1 MSTNLHKKNFLDGIT
16 LTSCY
21 ILSLPFITHIYGGTI
36 TGLLYENLY
45 LAVSVLLVFSLLSF
59 KSLSFNYLFY
69 FSPLILVVI
78 YNLFFPFGEY
88 TVINCLKYLAYFA
101 IFFLVFRRLFNNE
114 VMIDIYVIS
123 MALIFLYLF
132 IFYLYAYFYPENLSD
147 YRIYGS
153 YLNQNNVFEKRTE
166 WQYSILG
173 FFAVIPLNQPDT
185 DLNIF
190 GLPRMFGFSPE
201 PGFYSV
207 FLVPA
212 LFLSM
217 SRKKL
222 FTSITLFIACLFS
235 ASGLFYLILL
245 LALLLYLIPKKYI
258 ANLYYLMILIIFFLI
273 VNLNLFIT
281 FFLGITFEG
290 GRGETYYSI
299 LLGTFQGLYAGDV
312 NPEDAGNY
320 SGILKFYFDLGY
332 LGLIAY
338 VLFVGLILSL
348 ITKTGDIYLNLA
360 YISAVLFAVRSGEM
374 VPPILLFIISLVL
387 TKIEADK
394 ADQEEK
400 IYSEVGIEKT

>member
-1 MSTNLHKKNFLDGIT
+1 MDIQLQREVFLERFL
-16 LTSCY
+16 LTIIY
-21 ILSLPFITHIYGGTI
+21 IFSLPFITHIYGGTI

-45 LAVSVLLVFSLLSF
+45 LAASVLLFFSLLSF
-59 KSLSFNYLFY
+59 KSLSFNYVFY
-69 FSPLILVVI
+69 FSPMILIVI

-88 TVINCLKYLAYFA
+88 TVINCLKYLAYFG

-123 MALIFLYLF
+123 MALIFSYLF
-132 IFYLYAYFYPENLSD
+132 IFYLYAYFYPEDLSD

-173 FFAVIPLNQPDT
+173 FFSVIPLNQPDS

-217 SRKKL
+217 SQKRL
-222 FTSITLFIACLFS
+222 FSSIILFIACLFS

-245 LALLLYLIPKKYI
+245 LAIVLFLIPKKYI
-258 ANLYYLMILIIFFLI
+258 ANLYFLMILIIFFLI
-273 VNLNLFIT
+273 ANLNLFIS
-281 FFLGITFEG
+281 FFLGITFEE
-290 GRGETYYSI
+290 GRGDTYYSV
-299 LLGTFQGLYAGDV
+299 LLGTIQGLYVGDV
-312 NPEDAGNY
+312 RPEDAGNY

-332 LGLIAY
+332 TGLIAY
-338 VLFVGLILSL
+338 VIFVGLILNFIS
-348 ITKTGDIYLNLA
+348 KKGDIYLNLA

-387 TKIEADK
+387 TKIEITH
-394 ADQEEK
+394 ENEK
-400 IYSEVGIEKT
+400 KINSDAKVT

>member
-1 MSTNLHKKNFLDGIT
+1 MDIQLQREIFLERFLFSII
-16 LTSCY
+16 Y
-21 ILSLPFITHIYGGTI
+21 IFSLPFITHIYGGTI

-45 LAVSVLLVFSLLSF
+45 LAASVLLFFSLLSF
-59 KSLSFNYLFY
+59 KSLNFNYVFY
-69 FSPLILVVI
+69 FSPMILVVI

-88 TVINCLKYLAYFA
+88 TVINCIKYLAYFA

-132 IFYLYAYFYPENLSD
+132 IFYLYAYFYPEDLSD

-173 FFAVIPLNQPDT
+173 FFSVIPLNQPDS

-217 SRKKL
+217 SQKRI
-222 FTSITLFIACLFS
+222 FSSIILFIACLFS

-245 LALLLYLIPKKYI
+245 LAIVLFLIPKKYI
-258 ANLYYLMILIIFFLI
+258 ATYYLILIIFF
-273 VNLNLFIT
+273 
-281 FFLGITFEG
+281 
-290 GRGETYYSI
+290 
-299 LLGTFQGLYAGDV
+299 
-312 NPEDAGNY
+312 
-320 SGILKFYFDLGY
+320 
-332 LGLIAY
+332 
-338 VLFVGLILSL
+338 
-348 ITKTGDIYLNLA
+348 
-360 YISAVLFAVRSGEM
+360 
-374 VPPILLFIISLVL
+374 
-387 TKIEADK
+387 
-394 ADQEEK
+394 
-400 IYSEVGIEKT
+400 

>member
-1 MSTNLHKKNFLDGIT
+1 MDIQLQREVFLERFLLSI
-16 LTSCY
+16 
-21 ILSLPFITHIYGGTI
+21 IFIFSLPFITHIYGGTI

-45 LAVSVLLVFSLLSF
+45 LAVSVLLFFSLLSF
-59 KSLSFNYLFY
+59 KSISFKYLLY
-69 FSPLILVVI
+69 FSPMLLVVI

-101 IFFLVFRRLFNNE
+101 IFFLVFRRLFNKE
-114 VMIDIYVIS
+114 FMIDIYVIS
-123 MALIFLYLF
+123 MSLIFLYLF
-132 IFYLYAYFYPENLSD
+132 IFYLYAYFFPENISD

-212 LFLSM
+212 LFLALSQK
-217 SRKKL
+217 RL
-222 FTSITLFIACLFS
+222 FSSIILFIACLFS

-245 LALLLYLIPKKYI
+245 LAFALYLIPKKYI
-258 ANLYYLMILIIFFLI
+258 ANLYYLLIIVVFFLI
-273 VNLNLFIT
+273 ANLNIFIS
-281 FFLGITFEG
+281 FFLGFNFED

-299 LLGTFQGLYAGDV
+299 LLGTIQGLYSGEV
-312 NPEDAGNY
+312 RPEDAGNY

-332 LGLIAY
+332 LGLIGY
-338 VLFVGLILSL
+338 IFFIGLILSFV
-348 ITKTGDIYLNLA
+348 TKKGDTFLNLA

-374 VPPILLFIISLVL
+374 VPPILLFIISLVM
-387 TKIEADK
+387 TKIEILDEK
-394 ADQEEK
+394 EEQTILNERVK
-400 IYSEVGIEKT
+400 ET

>member
-1 MSTNLHKKNFLDGIT
+1 MDIQLQREVFLERFLLSIVF
-16 LTSCY
+16 
-21 ILSLPFITHIYGGTI
+21 IFSLPFITHIYGGTI
-36 TGLLYENLY
+36 TGLLFENLY
-45 LAVSVLLVFSLLSF
+45 LAVSVLLFFSLLSF
-59 KSLSFNYLFY
+59 KSISFKYLLY
-69 FSPLILVVI
+69 FSPMLLVVI

-88 TVINCLKYLAYFA
+88 TLINCLKYLAYFA
-101 IFFLVFRRLFNNE
+101 IFFLVFRRLFNKE
-114 VMIDIYVIS
+114 FMIDIYVIS
-123 MALIFLYLF
+123 MSLIFLYLF
-132 IFYLYAYFYPENLSD
+132 IFYLYAYFFPENISD

-212 LFLSM
+212 LFLALSQK
-217 SRKKL
+217 RL
-222 FTSITLFIACLFS
+222 FSSIILFIACLFS

-245 LALLLYLIPKKYI
+245 LAFALYLIPKKYI
-258 ANLYYLMILIIFFLI
+258 ANLYYLLIIVIFFLI
-273 VNLNLFIT
+273 ANLNIFIS
-281 FFLGITFEG
+281 FFLGFNFED

-299 LLGTFQGLYAGDV
+299 LLGTVQGLYSGEV
-312 NPEDAGNY
+312 RPEDAGNY

-332 LGLIAY
+332 FGLIGY
-338 VLFVGLILSL
+338 IFFIGLILSFV
-348 ITKTGDIYLNLA
+348 TKKGDTFLNLA

-374 VPPILLFIISLVL
+374 VPPILLFIISLVM
-387 TKIEADK
+387 TKIEIL
-394 ADQEEK
+394 EEK
-400 IYSEVGIEKT
+400 EEQTILNERVKET

>member
-1 MSTNLHKKNFLDGIT
+1 MDIKLQREVFLERFL
-16 LTSCY
+16 LTIVY
-21 ILSLPFITHIYGGTI
+21 IFSLPFITHIYGGTI

-45 LAVSVLLVFSLLSF
+45 LAASVLLFFSLLSF

-69 FSPLILVVI
+69 FSPMILVVI
-78 YNLFFPFGEY
+78 YNLFFPFGEF
-88 TVINCLKYLAYFA
+88 TVINCFKYLAYFA

-114 VMIDIYVIS
+114 VMIDIYVLS

-132 IFYLYAYFYPENLSD
+132 IFYLYAYFYPEDLSD

-173 FFAVIPLNQPDT
+173 FFSVIPLNQPDS

-217 SRKKL
+217 SQKRL
-222 FTSITLFIACLFS
+222 FSSIILFIACLFS

-245 LALLLYLIPKKYI
+245 LTIVLYLIPKKYI
-258 ANLYYLMILIIFFLI
+258 ANLYFLMILIVFFLI
-273 VNLNLFIT
+273 ANLNLFIS
-281 FFLGITFEG
+281 FFLGITFEE
-290 GRGETYYSI
+290 GRGDTYYSV
-299 LLGTFQGLYAGDV
+299 LLGTIQGLYLGDV
-312 NPEDAGNY
+312 RPEDAGNY

-332 LGLIAY
+332 SGIIAY
-338 VLFVGLILSL
+338 VIFVGLILSF
-348 ITKTGDIYLNLA
+348 ISKEGDIYLNLA

-387 TKIEADK
+387 TKIEITR
-394 ADQEEK
+394 ENEK
-400 IYSEVGIEKT
+400 KINSDAKVTEL